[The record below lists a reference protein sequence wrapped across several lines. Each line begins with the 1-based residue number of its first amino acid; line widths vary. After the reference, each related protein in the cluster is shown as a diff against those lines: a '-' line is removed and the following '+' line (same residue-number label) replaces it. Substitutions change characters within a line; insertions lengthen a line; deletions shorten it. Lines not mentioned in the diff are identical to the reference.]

1 MNCSF
6 NSNSISSLKTFCLS
20 KCFPS
25 FSLCYQLHQDIFHQ
39 SYSHK
44 LPQCFISVSHP
55 HLSQLYSSGSYS
67 SESLE
72 EMDVSCS
79 ALVKSPFLSSIWGF
93 SQTIW
98 PDKKQLFKASESW
111 PLHNFFVFVF
121 CIYVCQW
128 CQIDWLTRN
137 ALEWLVHQSKTVI
150 FTNSNLITKVP
161 KCMCEDWYDLLIYV
175 NSDYSAEI
183 TSSRDADSTWSVL
196 VGVAEVFSWHKSI
209 ARTHTHTHI
218 TLVCILN
225 HMIKSMN

>member
-25 FSLCYQLHQDIFHQ
+25 FSLCYQLHRDIFHQ

-98 PDKKQLFKASESW
+98 PDKKQLFKASDI
-111 PLHNFFVFVF
+111 LTTTQFL
-121 CIYVCQW
+121 CVCVLYL
-128 CQIDWLTRN
+128 CVPVVPDWLVDQECTRMIGSPVQN
-137 ALEWLVHQSKTVI
+137 RNLHQQ
-150 FTNSNLITKVP
+150 
-161 KCMCEDWYDLLIYV
+161 
-175 NSDYSAEI
+175 
-183 TSSRDADSTWSVL
+183 
-196 VGVAEVFSWHKSI
+196 
-209 ARTHTHTHI
+209 
-218 TLVCILN
+218 
-225 HMIKSMN
+225 